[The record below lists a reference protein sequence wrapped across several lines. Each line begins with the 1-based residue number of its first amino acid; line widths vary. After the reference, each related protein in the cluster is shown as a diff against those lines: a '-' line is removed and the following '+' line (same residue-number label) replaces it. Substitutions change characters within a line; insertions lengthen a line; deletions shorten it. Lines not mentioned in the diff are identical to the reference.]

1 MRTLALALTSAF
13 LATSAL
19 TVPAF
24 AQDRPPVVTA
34 ILHTFE
40 SQMRGSASIGNITDD
55 GAGNIIVSN
64 MSFEAPAAGTDPA
77 VKFTVGEMALN
88 GVSDKGSGLFEIS
101 NATFKGMKVDVSDPS
116 GATMPVSV
124 AIDVPE
130 GRTEGWYVL
139 ALGDNPSALDQF
151 RASMSVARKTEF
163 GKMTMTVNGVTVTA
177 DGYSSTWDGDPNTG
191 SGMFDARFSNLV
203 IPESAIAMLDTA
215 GQLKQLGYTDIRIDL
230 SGKGKLDVTPEALSF
245 DMSGAYDMKDMGS
258 LQFSAAASNVPMAA
272 VGELQNAGK
281 AGREPDFNAMMP
293 QLMGVTLSSVK
304 LRFEDASITKRV
316 LPMIAAMQGM
326 DEATMVAS
334 AGAMAQLGLAQLKNQ
349 AFTDQTV
356 AAINAFMKDPRS
368 LTVSLKPAAPVTVQE
383 MMGFNP
389 QDPGAAITQLGV
401 SVSAND

>member
-1 MRTLALALTSAF
+1 MRPLALAFTSAF

-19 TVPAF
+19 TVPAL

-34 ILHTFE
+34 ILQSFE
-40 SQMRGSASIGNITDD
+40 TQLKGSASIGNIADD
-55 GAGNIIVSN
+55 GSGNITVTN
-64 MSFEAPAAGTDPA
+64 MSFDAPASGTEPA
-77 VKFTVGEMALN
+77 IKFTVGEMALN

-139 ALGDNPSALDQF
+139 ALGDQPSALDQF

-177 DGYSSTWDGDPNTG
+177 DGYSATWDGDPNTG

-258 LQFSAAASNVPMAA
+258 LQFSAAAANVPMAA
-272 VGELQNAGK
+272 VGELQSASK

-356 AAINAFMKDPRS
+356 AAINAFLKDPRS

-383 MMGFNP
+383 MMGFSP